1 EATCLIQAMETE
13 VLPRW
18 GYPRAILSDNGRQF
32 ISQEWQNACR
42 RWKCERWTT
51 AIYNP
56 RANPAERRN
65 QEVKKGLRLHLHN
78 QPHKHWDKH
87 LPSVLFQ
94 LRCRRNAATGLSPSE
109 ALLGVSLNR
118 PGDWRITNR
127 DRGRGHNEQT
137 ERQERHEQ
145 ISNRTKRYQTRYA
158 KERTNPP
165 ASYNVGQAVL
175 TRTHPLSRAATGHH
189 AGFTARWEGPHRVVD
204 VAGPST

>member
-1 EATCLIQAMETE
+1 MGPYPTTARRKKFIFVVTDVFTKWTEAFALASSEATCLIQAMETE

-32 ISQEWQNACR
+32 INQEWQNACR

-65 QEVKKGLRLHLHN
+65 REVKKGLRLHLHN
-78 QPHKHWDKH
+78 QSHKHWDKH

-109 ALLGVSLNR
+109 ALLGASLNR

-127 DRGRGHNEQT
+127 DRGRGHNEPA

-145 ISNRTKRYQTRYA
+145 ISNHTKRYQTRRPRGTTPDSRPA
-158 KERTNPP
+158 GKDRT
-165 ASYNVGQAVL
+165 AL
-175 TRTHPLSRAATGHH
+175 
-189 AGFTARWEGPHRVVD
+189 
-204 VAGPST
+204 